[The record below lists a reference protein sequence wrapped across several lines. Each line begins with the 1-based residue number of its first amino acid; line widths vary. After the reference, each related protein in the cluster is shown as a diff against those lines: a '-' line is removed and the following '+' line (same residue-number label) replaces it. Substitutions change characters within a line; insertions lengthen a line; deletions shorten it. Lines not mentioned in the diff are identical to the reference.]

1 MTGGQQAHRPTGP
14 EKKERERGKKKKLST
29 VYGPGRPGPVTGEAG
44 DPQTH
49 TPRKGG
55 RGKRRE
61 IAEGSIKQNRGND
74 LRENINLLRMVS
86 ECKITQY
93 NTIKLELRPTN
104 PPK

>member
-1 MTGGQQAHRPTGP
+1 MSVTGGQQAHRPTGP

-49 TPRKGG
+49 APRKGE
-55 RGKRRE
+55 RGKGRE

-74 LRENINLLRMVS
+74 LRENINLLRMIS
-86 ECKITQY
+86 ECKISAGCI
-93 NTIKLELRPTN
+93 NHG
-104 PPK
+104 